1 MSQSIAEVQNEIVDE
16 FSMLDGDMEMSISYL
31 MELGEQLPPMVEA
44 LKFEENIV
52 KGCQSKVWL
61 YAELEDGRIKFEAD
75 SNTAITKGLVSL
87 LVRILSGRTPQEVVD
102 SDLFFMDKVEL
113 NRFIGTQRS
122 NGLGAM
128 MKQMKIYGL
137 AYSAKAGANGQTLK
151 K

>member
-1 MSQSIAEVQNEIVDE
+1 MSQSISDIQNEIIEE
-16 FSMLDGDMEMSISYL
+16 FSMLDGDMEMTIGYI
-31 MELGEQLPPMVEA
+31 MELGDQLPAMDESS
-44 LKFEENIV
+44 KTEDNIV

-61 YAELEDGRIKFEAD
+61 NATQMNDGIHFEAD

-87 LVRILSGRTPQEVVD
+87 LVRILNGRKAEEIVD
-102 SDLFFMDKVEL
+102 ADFFFIDKIGL

-137 AYSAKAGANGQTLK
+137 AFSAKTAGN
-151 K
+151 

>member
-1 MSQSIAEVQNEIVDE
+1 MSQSIADIQNEIVDE
-16 FSMLDGDMEMSISYL
+16 FSMLDGDMEMTIGYI
-31 MELGEQLPPMVEA
+31 MELGEQLPTMAETQ
-44 LKFEENIV
+44 KTEDNIV

-61 YAELEDGRIKFEAD
+61 NAHQEENKIIFDAD

-102 SDLFFMDKVEL
+102 ADLFFIDKIGL

-137 AYSAKAGANGQTLK
+137 AFSAKTASN
-151 K
+151 

>member
-1 MSQSIAEVQNEIVDE
+1 MSQSIADIQNEIVDE
-16 FSMLDGDMEMSISYL
+16 FSMLDGDMEMTIGYI
-31 MELGEQLPPMVEA
+31 MELGEQLPEMDESVKTED
-44 LKFEENIV
+44 NIV

-61 YAELEDGRIKFEAD
+61 NAVQEDDTIRFEAD

-102 SDLFFMDKVEL
+102 SDLFFIDKIGL

-137 AYSAKAGANGQTLK
+137 AFSAKTASN
-151 K
+151 

>member
-1 MSQSIAEVQNEIVDE
+1 MSQSIAEIQNEIVDE
-16 FSMLDGDMEMSISYL
+16 FNMLDGDMEMTIGYI
-31 MELGEQLPPMVEA
+31 MELGEQLPDMDIA
-44 LKFEENIV
+44 LKTEDNIV

-61 YAELEDGRIKFEAD
+61 NAFQKGDTIQFEAD

-102 SDLFFMDKVEL
+102 SDLFFINKIGL

-137 AYSAKAGANGQTLK
+137 AYSAKAASK
-151 K
+151 

>member
-1 MSQSIAEVQNEIVDE
+1 MSASIEAVQNEIIDE
-16 FSMLDGDMEMSISYL
+16 FSMLDGDMEMTIGYI
-31 MELGEQLPPMVEA
+31 MELGEQLPTMDDS
-44 LKFEENIV
+44 LKTEENIV

-61 YAELEDGRIKFEAD
+61 NANFSGGEISFDAD

-87 LVRILSGRTPQEVVD
+87 LVRILSGRQPHEIID
-102 SDLFFMDKVEL
+102 ADLFFIDKIGL

-137 AYSAKAGANGQTLK
+137 AYSAKAENN
-151 K
+151 

>member
-1 MSQSIAEVQNEIVDE
+1 MSQSISDVQNEIAEE
-16 FSMLDGDMEMSISYL
+16 FSMLDGDMEMTIGYI
-31 MELGEQLPPMVEA
+31 MELGEQLPAMDEA
-44 LKFEENIV
+44 LKTEDNIV

-61 YAELEDGRIKFEAD
+61 NASLENGLVNFEAD

-87 LVRILSGRTPQEVVD
+87 LVRILSGRKPQEVVD
-102 SDLFFMDKVEL
+102 ADLFFVDKIGL

-137 AYSAKAGANGQTLK
+137 AFSTQVEKA
-151 K
+151 